1 MFRAGVLFFLM
12 IRRPPRST
20 RTYTLLPYTTLFR
33 APALKAEVRETLD
46 WLVEAGAT
54 PSQTLTALVV
64 VLVAADAAML
74 VVDIDRKSTR
84 LNSSHQCATRMPS
97 SACTNKNTGLQQRN
111 RPPQQLIVSY
121 GQTHV

>member
-33 APALKAEVRETLD
+33 APALKSEVRETLD
-46 WLVEAGAT
+46 WLVEDGAT
-54 PSQTLTALVV
+54 PSQTLTDLVV

-74 VVDIDRKSTR
+74 VVDMVEQDLDRASQEA
-84 LNSSHQCATRMPS
+84 LA
-97 SACTNKNTGLQQRN
+97 AWLRN
-111 RPPQQLIVSY
+111 RGTDRPLFLLTRSSSILDQI
-121 GQTHV
+121 GRAHV